1 MKKVFDDE
9 IIDQLNRFEVD
20 LPENDWAELMAK
32 MPKKRRMLPLW
43 QYGIAASV
51 AILLGTGVLFVFK
64 VSNSNRMQQSIA
76 ELSDHSQILPA
87 DSSWQQPVQ
96 TEDEPAATE
105 QIYTTAD
112 KDDNNLSIKTEQTAK
127 RKNKPRKYG
136 KKTQY
141 GNSPRRRRRAKD

>member
-32 MPKKRRMLPLW
+32 MPKKRRILPLW

-64 VSNSNRMQQSIA
+64 VSNSNSMQQSIA

-87 DSSWQQPVQ
+87 
-96 TEDEPAATE
+96 
-105 QIYTTAD
+105 
-112 KDDNNLSIKTEQTAK
+112 
-127 RKNKPRKYG
+127 
-136 KKTQY
+136 
-141 GNSPRRRRRAKD
+141 NSPYKLRTNPPLPSRYTPLPTKTTITCREKPNKQPNVKTNLVNTVKNAIWQ

>member
-43 QYGIAASV
+43 LYGIAASV

-64 VSNSNRMQQSIA
+64 VSNRNSIQQPLS
-76 ELSDHSQILPA
+76 ELSDHSQILHA
-87 DSSWQQPVQ
+87 HSSWPQPAQ
-96 TEDEPAATE
+96 TEHEPAAT
-105 QIYTTAD
+105 QQTYTTSHQD
-112 KDDNNLSIKTEQTAK
+112 HNNPSTKPKPTAQ
-127 RKNKPRKYG
+127 RQNKPPK
-136 KKTQY
+136 
-141 GNSPRRRRRAKD
+141 

>member
-96 TEDEPAATE
+96 TEDEPATTE

-112 KDDNNLSIKTEQTAK
+112 KDDNNLPRKTEQTAK
-127 RKNKPRKYG
+127 RKNKIW
-136 KKTQY
+136 Q
-141 GNSPRRRRRAKD
+141 

>member
-32 MPKKRRMLPLW
+32 MPKKRRILPLW

-64 VSNSNRMQQSIA
+64 VSNSNSMQQSIA
-76 ELSDHSQILPA
+76 ELSDHSQ
-87 DSSWQQPVQ
+87 
-96 TEDEPAATE
+96 T
-105 QIYTTAD
+105 
-112 KDDNNLSIKTEQTAK
+112 
-127 RKNKPRKYG
+127 
-136 KKTQY
+136 
-141 GNSPRRRRRAKD
+141 

>member
-43 QYGIAASV
+43 LYGIAASV

-64 VSNSNRMQQSIA
+64 VSNRNSMQQPIA
-76 ELSDHSQILPA
+76 ELSDHSQILHA
-87 DSSWQQPVQ
+87 DSSWQQPAQ
-96 TEDEPAATE
+96 TEDKPAATE
-105 QIYTTAD
+105 QTYTTAD
-112 KDDNNLSIKTEQTAK
+112 KNRTNSQT
-127 RKNKPRKYG
+127 
-136 KKTQY
+136 
-141 GNSPRRRRRAKD
+141 

>member
-64 VSNSNRMQQSIA
+64 VSNRNSMQQPIA
-76 ELSDHSQILPA
+76 ELSDHIQILHA
-87 DSSWQQPVQ
+87 DSSWQQPTQ

-105 QIYTTAD
+105 QTYTTAD
-112 KDDNNLSIKTEQTAK
+112 KDDNNLPTKTEQTAK

-136 KKTQY
+136 KKR
-141 GNSPRRRRRAKD
+141 NMAIVSRRRRRTKD